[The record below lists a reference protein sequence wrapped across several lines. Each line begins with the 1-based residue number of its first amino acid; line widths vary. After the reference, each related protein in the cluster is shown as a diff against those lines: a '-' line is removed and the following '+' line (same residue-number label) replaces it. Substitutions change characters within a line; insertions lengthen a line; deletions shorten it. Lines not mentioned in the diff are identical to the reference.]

1 MTHRITM
8 ALILLAGC
16 GGDSVDVGNVD
27 PQGSVGGIIVDAQT
41 RDPLSGVT
49 IALLAGGEVFD
60 PQTTAEDGSFRFEKV
75 PGGDVILTLG
85 GGDAHN
91 DATVRGTLPSSAGD
105 FPLDNATLTLGPL
118 GLLPNG
124 ESFEFRILDQF
135 GAPVSGYPVGA
146 ELQVQYVDYSAGFP
160 DAEGQIFIQTTTN
173 ADGYASIAGLPD
185 FFALG
190 SVNDAIIVFL
200 PRHDADGNGIF
211 EFPGGDTS
219 FNLRSLD
226 PTPDIILDGNLATSL
241 TVRASTIPRLV
252 SAGAGA
258 PAVLQTS
265 GQIYVTFNLPIQN
278 SVVVTMTDEQGG
290 AISVPTSALAIAD
303 DTLVISLGGLGL
315 TNNSEYN
322 MHIHAVAAAG
332 DRFVIGDFA
341 ASFFTVSTDPNV
353 SVTSQTRDAGTQLVV
368 VTFNEPVGFGN
379 VGSNST
385 LSGGN
390 CVVFFGF
397 DINGANG
404 QGDFVNEL
412 GATSCNVSFSSNE
425 WDPPG
430 QPTLSGYSTRWQF
443 TAPTQSPGGE
453 PIPGGITVHLLFDR
467 VVSSGSVAERADG
480 RAVQN
485 LTFSLP

>member
-1 MTHRITM
+1 MTHRIAM
-8 ALILLAGC
+8 ALILFAAC
-16 GGDSVDVGNVD
+16 GGDAVDVSNVD
-27 PQGSVGGIIVDAQT
+27 PEGSVGGIIIDAQT
-41 RDPLSGVT
+41 REPLPGVT
-49 IALLAGGEVFD
+49 LALLAGGTVFD
-60 PQTTAEDGSFRFEKV
+60 PEVTAEDGSFQFTEV
-75 PGGDVILTLG
+75 PGGDVILTIA
-85 GGDAHN
+85 GGDAHSG
-91 DATVRGTLPSSAGD
+91 ATVRGTLPSSAGD

-124 ESFEFRILDQF
+124 DDFEVRVLDQF
-135 GAPVSGYPVGA
+135 GAPVSGYPLGA
-146 ELQVQYVDYSAGFP
+146 ELQVQYVDYSQGFP

-173 ADGYASIAGLPD
+173 ADGYATVAGLPD
-185 FFALG
+185 FFSLG

-200 PRHDADGNGIF
+200 PPYDADGNGIF

-226 PTPDIILDGNLATSL
+226 PTPDIILDGNLAASL
-241 TVRASTIPRLV
+241 SVRASTVPRLV
-252 SAGAGA
+252 DATAGA

-265 GQIYVTFNLPIQN
+265 GQIFVTFNLPIQN
-278 SVVVTMTDEQGG
+278 SAEGTMTDEQGG
-290 AISVPTSALAIAD
+290 GISVPVSALTIGD
-303 DTLVISLGGLGL
+303 DTLSIALGGLGL

-322 MHIHAVAAAG
+322 IHIHAVAAAG
-332 DRFVIGDFA
+332 DRFATGDFA

-353 SVTSQTRDAGTQLVV
+353 SVTGATRDAVTQLVTL
-368 VTFNEPVGFGN
+368 TFNEPIGFGN
-379 VGSNST
+379 VGSNSS

-412 GATSCNVSFSSNE
+412 GATSCNVVLSSDE

-430 QPTLSGYSTRWQF
+430 LPTLSGFSSRWQF
-443 TAPTQSPGGE
+443 TTPLQSPGGE
-453 PIPGGITVHLLFDR
+453 AIPGGITVHLLFDR
-467 VVSSGSVAERADG
+467 AVSLGSVAERPDG

-485 LTFSLP
+485 MTFTLP